1 MASLLRTRMIEDLR
15 IRNYSEKTVKV
26 YVRCVALFA
35 KYFRRSPEELGA
47 DEVRK
52 YQRYLVEEKKAS
64 WTFFNQTVCA
74 LRFLYGQTL
83 KVDWPVKQIPFPRQE
98 RRLPEVLSLSEVA
111 KFLSCVSALLYRT
124 ILQTIYG
131 AGLRLTE
138 ALHLKPSD
146 IDSERMV
153 IRVRQGKGKK
163 DRYVTLSPTLLETLR
178 EYYKAYRPKGEWL
191 FPNRTGE
198 YPIHPTA
205 VQRASRKAAQVA
217 GINKR
222 VTPHMLRHSFATG
235 LLEAGVDLRTIQ
247 VLLGHGSL
255 NTTAIYLHI
264 AVGAQQ
270 TRREMADLLKQ
281 TQTTAKKK

>member
-1 MASLLRTRMIEDLR
+1 MIEDLR
-15 IRNYSEKTVKV
+15 IRNYSPRTIKV

-35 KYFRRSPEELGA
+35 KYFHRSPEELGQ

-52 YQRYLVEEKKAS
+52 YQRYLVEEKKSS

-131 AGLRLTE
+131 TGLRLAE
-138 ALHLKPSD
+138 ALHLKPCD
-146 IDSERMV
+146 IDSARMV

-178 EYYKAYRPKGEWL
+178 EYYKVYRPKGEWL

-217 GINKR
+217 GLNKR

-235 LLEAGVDLRTIQ
+235 LLEEGVDLRTIQ

-255 NTTAIYLHI
+255 NTTAIYLHV

-270 TRREMADLLKQ
+270 THREMADLLKR
-281 TQTTAKKK
+281 TQTTPKKK

>member
-1 MASLLRTRMIEDLR
+1 MSSLLRTRMVEDLR
-15 IRNYSEKTVKV
+15 IRNYSPKTIKV

-35 KYFRRSPEELGA
+35 KYFRRSPEELGQ

-52 YQRYLVEEKKAS
+52 YQRYLVEEKKSS

-98 RRLPEVLSLSEVA
+98 RRLPEVLSLYEVG
-111 KFLSCVSALLYRT
+111 KLLSCVSALLYGT

-131 AGLRLTE
+131 TGLRLAE
-138 ALHLKPSD
+138 ALHLKPGD
-146 IDSERMV
+146 IDSARMV

-178 EYYKAYRPKGEWL
+178 EYYKTYHPKGEWL

-205 VQRASRKAAQVA
+205 VQRACRKAAQVA

-235 LLEAGVDLRTIQ
+235 LLEEGTDLRTIQ

-255 NTTAIYLHI
+255 NTTAIYLHV

-270 TRREMADLLKQ
+270 TRREMADLLKR
-281 TQTTAKKK
+281 TQTKPKNK